1 MFSFSL
7 TSPYASGS
15 PPNYIRRSFEISTDH
30 RRVFIDG
37 VSYDYAVVAHYQVEW
52 PVRLSTRGAMFFY
65 TNLCARQNE
74 VDLRFLPRRFVCLVD
89 GTISELGITG
99 DPIGSNYGNLVFP
112 VWLRR
117 CKRVG
122 GPHDPH
128 TSRRYHNTQEFRQAS
143 QPLRNALLLLNL
155 RLPCSLFH
163 QNDFSAKAVL
173 VHAVKQSTN
182 RLSGQRSPSEITD
195 IRSNAC
201 VQSS

>member
-37 VSYDYAVVAHYQVEW
+37 VSYDYAVIAHYQVEW

-65 TNLCARQNE
+65 THLCARQNE

-117 CKRVG
+117 CNFER
-122 GPHDPH
+122 
-128 TSRRYHNTQEFRQAS
+128 
-143 QPLRNALLLLNL
+143 
-155 RLPCSLFH
+155 C
-163 QNDFSAKAVL
+163 VL
-173 VHAVKQSTN
+173 VLVPST
-182 RLSGQRSPSEITD
+182 RAWVPWSGAKSIQYHRKWFNCDVFSYRRVLKFRACHSIGGTD
-195 IRSNAC
+195 ILDLWWFIWSYDPAYP
-201 VQSS
+201 S